1 MTAAP
6 TPIAIAIG
14 VFPAGELDQRPL
26 LFAALEGA
34 FPVRFEGRQPGES
47 AGIDAALE
55 IGGAEIAGAAAIPL
69 LSLLVAEPAASG
81 EQVAQDLTAAPEL
94 DRRLRGATLP
104 DLHLGAAL
112 SATSGLAVEDGTVVL
127 AGCAGKPTWTHS
139 ERSEQA
145 LLMPAELGPEEAL
158 RERLCLSR
166 SAALLPLVHF
176 LRRLSAPVDWQ
187 APAGRA
193 CIVFDDPNLHWPSY
207 GFVKLS
213 ELSEHARAHG
223 YHASLAMVPLDSWFA
238 HPAAVR
244 TLKESEGAISLAV
257 HGNDHNGG
265 ELGRQETEAEG
276 MALAAQ
282 ALRRIATFER
292 RTGIAV
298 DRTMVPPHEE
308 CSQATV
314 EGLVRSGFE
323 AITMTRPFPWLA
335 RPPRTWLARPPGV
348 DALVGWRPA
357 DFAGALP
364 VLLRHPLLSRD
375 APELVLRAFLDQPL
389 ILYGHHGDLAEGGLE
404 VLASAV
410 DEVNRLGETKWCSLG
425 EIAAGNF
432 ETRLQGSQLSVRP
445 LTRRARLVAPDT
457 AEQLL
462 VELPPAHPG
471 SASEQLILDGRPAE
485 LGEPIEVVPGS
496 TVELRLQTRNLVDVA
511 TVPAP
516 RRQPI
521 ALARRALGEGR
532 DRLLPLL
539 SRAR

>member
-6 TPIAIAIG
+6 TPIAVG
-14 VFPAGELDQRPL
+14 VFPAGELERRPL
-26 LFAALEGA
+26 LFAALETA
-34 FPVRFEGRQPGES
+34 FPVRFEGRHSGERD
-47 AGIDAALE
+47 GVDAALE
-55 IGGAEIAGAAAIPL
+55 IGAAGIAGATGVPL
-69 LSLLVAEPAASG
+69 LSLLVAEPEADG
-81 EQVAQDLTAAPEL
+81 EQVSQDLAATPEL
-94 DRRLRGATLP
+94 DRRLHGAALP

-112 SATSGLAVEDGTVVL
+112 QAASGLAADDGALVL
-127 AGCAGKPTWTHS
+127 ASCAGKPTWTRS

-145 LLMPAELGPEEAL
+145 LLAPAELGVEEAL

-176 LRRLSAPVDWQ
+176 LRRLSAPIDWQ
-187 APAGRA
+187 APAARA

-207 GFVKLS
+207 GFVKLG
-213 ELSEHARAHG
+213 ELSQHAREHG

-244 TLKESEGAISLAV
+244 ILKRSEGTISMAV

-265 ELGRQETEAEG
+265 ELGRQQTEADG
-276 MALAAQ
+276 LALAAQ
-282 ALRRIATFER
+282 ALRRIAAFER

-308 CSQATV
+308 CSRATV
-314 EGLVRSGFE
+314 EGLLRSGFE

-335 RPPRTWLARPPGV
+335 RPPRPWLARPPGV

-357 DFAGALP
+357 DFADNLP
-364 VLLRHPLLSRD
+364 VLLRHPLLTRD

-389 ILYGHHGDLAEGGLE
+389 ILYGHHNDLAKGGLD
-404 VLASAV
+404 VLAEAV
-410 DEVNRLGETKWCSLG
+410 SEVDRLGATRWCSLG
-425 EIAAGNF
+425 EIVASNF
-432 ETRLQGSQLSVRP
+432 ETRPLGSQLSLRP
-445 LTRRARLVAPDT
+445 LARRVGLKVPD
-457 AEQLL
+457 AVEQLL

-471 SASEQLILDGRPAE
+471 PANEQLLIDGQPARF
-485 LGEPIEVVPGS
+485 GDPIEVVPGS
-496 TVELRLQTRNLVDVA
+496 TVELRLRARNLVDVGP
-511 TVPAP
+511 VPAP
-516 RRQPI
+516 PRRPL
-521 ALARRALGEGR
+521 AVARRALGESR

>member
-1 MTAAP
+1 MSGDP
-6 TPIAIAIG
+6 DPIAIG
-14 VFPAGELDQRPL
+14 VFPAAELDRRPL

-34 FPVRFEGRQPGES
+34 FPVRFEGRGAGELG
-47 AGIDAALE
+47 GIDAALE
-55 IGGAEIAGAAAIPL
+55 IGGSDLTGKVEVPR
-69 LSLLVAEPAASG
+69 LSLLSEEPTAGG
-81 EQVAQDLTAAPEL
+81 EQVVQDLATLPEL
-94 DRRLRGATLP
+94 DRRLHGAALP

-112 SATSGLAVEDGTVVL
+112 KAADDLTAEGGAQVL
-127 AGCAGKPTWTHS
+127 ASCAGKPTWIRS
-139 ERSEQA
+139 ERWFEQA
-145 LLMPAELGPEEAL
+145 LLAPADLEPEEAL

-176 LRRLSAPVDWQ
+176 LRELSAPIEWQ
-187 APAGRA
+187 PPAARA

-213 ELSEHARAHG
+213 QLSEHANAHG

-244 TLKESEGAISLAV
+244 TLKRSEGAISLAV

-265 ELGRQETEAEG
+265 ELGQQQTEADG
-276 MALAAQ
+276 LALAAQ
-282 ALRRIATFER
+282 ALRRIAVFER
-292 RTGIAV
+292 RTGIKV

-314 EGLVRSGFE
+314 EGLLRSGFD

-335 RPPRTWLARPPGV
+335 RPPRTWLARPQEA

-357 DFAGALP
+357 DFAGNLP
-364 VLLRHPLLSRD
+364 VLLRHPLLTRD

-389 ILYGHHGDLAEGGLE
+389 ILYGHHGDLAEGGLD
-404 VLASAV
+404 VLAEAV
-410 DEVNRLGETKWCSLG
+410 GEVNRLGETRWCSLD
-425 EIAAGNF
+425 EIVANNF
-432 ETRLQGSQLSVRP
+432 ETRQLGSQLSLRP
-445 LTRRARLVAPDT
+445 LARKARLTVPD
-457 AEQLL
+457 AVEQLL

-471 SASEQLILDGRPAE
+471 PTNEQLVIDGRPARF
-485 LGEPIEVVPGS
+485 GDPIEVVPGS
-496 TVELRLQTRNLVDVA
+496 TVELRLQVSNLVDVG

-516 RRQPI
+516 RRQPL
-521 ALARRALGEGR
+521 AVARRALGESR

>member
-6 TPIAIAIG
+6 TPIAIG
-14 VFPAGELDQRPL
+14 VFPAGELDRCPL
-26 LFAALEGA
+26 LFAALEVA
-34 FPVRFEGRQPGES
+34 FPVRFEGRQPGEL
-47 AGIDAALE
+47 GEIDAALE
-55 IGGAEIAGAAAIPL
+55 IGGAEIAGTTSIPL
-69 LSLLVAEPAASG
+69 LSLLVAEPVAGG
-81 EQVAQDLTAAPEL
+81 EQVAQDLATAPEL
-94 DRRLRGATLP
+94 DCRLHGATLP

-112 SATSGLAVEDGTVVL
+112 HATSALAADDGTQVL
-127 AGCAGKPTWTHS
+127 ASCAGKPTWTRCG
-139 ERSEQA
+139 RSEQA
-145 LLMPAELGPEEAL
+145 LLAPAELEPEEAL

-176 LRRLSAPVDWQ
+176 LRRLSAPIDWQ
-187 APAGRA
+187 PPAARA

-213 ELSEHARAHG
+213 RLSEHARAHG

-244 TLKESEGAISLAV
+244 TLKRSEGAISLAV

-276 MALAAQ
+276 LALAAQ
-282 ALRRIATFER
+282 ALRRIAAFER

-314 EGLVRSGFE
+314 EGLLSSGFE

-335 RPPRTWLARPPGV
+335 RPPRTWLARPEGV

-364 VLLRHPLLSRD
+364 VLLRHPLLTRD

-389 ILYGHHGDLAEGGLE
+389 ILYGHHGDLAEGGLD

-410 DEVNRLGETKWCSLG
+410 EEVNRLGETHWCSLG
-425 EIAAGNF
+425 EIVAGNF
-432 ETRLQGSQLSVRP
+432 ETRPRGSQLGVRP
-445 LTRRARLVAPDT
+445 LTRRAQLVVPET

-471 SASEQLILDGRPAE
+471 PANEQLIVDGRPAE
-485 LGEPIEVVPGS
+485 LGDPVEVVPGS
-496 TVELRLQTRNLVDVA
+496 AVELRLQARNLVDVE

-532 DRLLPLL
+532 DRLLPFV